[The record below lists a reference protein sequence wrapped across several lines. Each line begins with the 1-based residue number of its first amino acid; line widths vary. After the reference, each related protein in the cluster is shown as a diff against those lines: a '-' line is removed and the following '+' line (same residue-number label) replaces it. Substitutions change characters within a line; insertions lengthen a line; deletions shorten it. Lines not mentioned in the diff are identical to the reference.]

1 MSFFGFGFKTEK
13 QLATEKE
20 PRLTRITNEILG
32 PITEYFFEIK
42 KKYHDEL
49 TQWRQD
55 PDPLLDPM
63 VSLKQYS
70 DERMNLLSTSLIYEF
85 KKFYI
90 AVCDMKGNRIN
101 LEGVIE
107 CLQQNPSFLESY
119 KNQLIIRVVDAF
131 EMQFGHEAGLDKM
144 FKIPGMVEHMVHN
157 TFGLLSLYFI
167 IKTNHPEH
175 VIYILADIIWFIRN
189 GSYEFRSISLEDSAV
204 SDFFKSNPLYKKE
217 HMHVGCIDAMQIAA
231 PHLPRVS
238 IKKTHVNFEEIFMG
252 GHDKDK
258 HNDVRRIQR
267 FIALNHLLSFFGET
281 GTTCKNV
288 VYALSNIF
296 VEHMFPSRV
305 VPPTDHGDSRGGS
318 YKGSHR
324 DSSSDS
330 SRKRR
335 RSRGG
340 RKIKTVRRH
349 KTNKHNK
356 SKSRRG

>member
-1 MSFFGFGFKTEK
+1 MSYFGFKTEK

-20 PRLTRITNEILG
+20 PRITRITNEILG
-32 PITEYFFEIK
+32 PITEHFFEIK

-55 PDPLLDPM
+55 PDPDPLLDPM

-70 DERMNLLSTSLIYEF
+70 DELMNLLSKSLIDEF

-90 AVCDMKGNRIN
+90 AVCTMKGNRIN
-101 LEGVIE
+101 DLAGVIDY
-107 CLQQNPSFLESY
+107 LQKNPTFLESY
-119 KNQLIIRVVDAF
+119 KNQLIIHVVNVF
-131 EMQFGHEAGLDKM
+131 EMQFGSEADLDKM
-144 FKIPGMVEHMVHN
+144 FKIPDMFEHMVHH
-157 TFGLLSLYFI
+157 TFGPLSLYFI

-189 GSYEFRSISLEDSAV
+189 GSYYDFRSISLDGSAV
-204 SDFFKSNPLYKKE
+204 SDFFKSNPLYEKE

-238 IKKTHVNFEEIFMG
+238 IKKTHKNFEEIFMG
-252 GHDKDK
+252 GHDKNK

-267 FIALNHLLSFFGET
+267 FIALNHLLSFFET

-288 VYALSNIF
+288 VYTLSNIF
-296 VEHMFPSRV
+296 VKHMFPHGV
-305 VPPTDHGDSRGGS
+305 VPRTDHGDLP
-318 YKGSHR
+318 R
-324 DSSSDS
+324 DS
-330 SRKRR
+330 RR
-335 RSRGG
+335 ERSRSRGG